1 MAPAVRLHR
10 GAEADQITI
19 PREEH
24 MTNSYNISRRGFLA
38 GASSISA
45 LGLVSGPAMAADYPS
60 RPVTMIVPWGA
71 GGGTDATGRMISA
84 LLERRLGQP
93 LNVVNRTGG
102 AGVIGH
108 SAIATAPADGYTL
121 GVVTVE
127 IAMMHHLGLT
137 ELTYEDYTPL
147 GLMNADSPAITVAA
161 NSDYADIKS
170 LTEAVV
176 NSEPG
181 TFKASGTSQGGIWHL
196 ALVGW
201 LQSLGLDGNH
211 VTWVPSEGSA
221 PAMQD
226 LIAGGVDIVTV
237 SLGETKAMVDAG
249 RAVNIAL
256 MGSERA
262 TSHPDVPTLIETG
275 AADFALASWR
285 GICGPKDMPAEVA
298 EAVSAALAEIAVDPE
313 FVEFMNGRGFNIRY
327 MDAAAHGQMI
337 AEADTQMGE
346 TMVAAGL
353 IEQPA

>member
-1 MAPAVRLHR
+1 
-10 GAEADQITI
+10 
-19 PREEH
+19 
-24 MTNSYNISRRGFLA
+24 MTNLYKPSRRGFLA
-38 GASSISA
+38 AAASASAVGLAGA
-45 LGLVSGPAMAADYPS
+45 PAWAQDFPS

-84 LLERRLGQP
+84 LLEKRLGQP
-93 LNVVNRTGG
+93 FNVVNRTGG

-108 SAIATAPADGYTL
+108 SAIATAPNDGYTL
-121 GVVTVE
+121 GV
-127 IAMMHHLGLT
+127 
-137 ELTYEDYTPL
+137 
-147 GLMNADSPAITVAA
+147 LMNADSPAITVSSK
-161 NSDYADIKS
+161 SDYQDIES

-201 LQSLGLDGNH
+201 LQSLGLESNH

-249 RAVNIAL
+249 RAVNVAL

-262 TSHPDVPTLIETG
+262 SSHPDVPTLIETG
-275 AADFALASWR
+275 AADFALATWR
-285 GICGPKDMPAEVA
+285 GICGPKDMPQDAA
-298 EAVSAALAEIAVDPE
+298 DAVSAALAEIATDPE
-313 FVEFMNGRGFNIRY
+313 FVDFMNGRGFNISY
-327 MDAAAHGQMI
+327 LDPAAHARMM
-337 AEADTQMGE
+337 ADADAQMGD
-346 TMVAAGL
+346 TMAAAGL
-353 IEQPA
+353 IQKPS

>member
-1 MAPAVRLHR
+1 
-10 GAEADQITI
+10 
-19 PREEH
+19 
-24 MTNSYNISRRGFLA
+24 MTYSHNTSRRGFLKA
-38 GASSISA
+38 AASVSA
-45 LGLVSGPAMAADYPS
+45 LALTAGPGWAADYPT
-60 RPVTMIVPWGA
+60 RPVTMLVPWGA

-84 LLERRLGQP
+84 LLDRRLGQP
-93 LNVVNRTGG
+93 FNVVNRTGG

-137 ELTYEDYTPL
+137 DLTYADYTPL
-147 GLMNADSPAITVAA
+147 GLMNADSPAITVSSD
-161 NSDYADIKS
+161 SDYTDIAS

-201 LQSLGLDGNH
+201 LQSLGLEGNH

-226 LIAGGVDIVTV
+226 LIAGGIDIVTV

-249 RAVNIAL
+249 RALNIAL

-262 TSHPDVPTLIETG
+262 SSHPDVPTLIETG
-275 AADFALASWR
+275 SADFALATWR
-285 GICGPKDMPAEVA
+285 GICGPKGMPQDAADKVA
-298 EAVSAALAEIAVDPE
+298 AALAEIAVDPE
-313 FVEFMNGRGFNIRY
+313 FVEFMNGRGFNITY
-327 MDAAAHGQMI
+327 LDPAAHGQMM
-337 AEADTQMGE
+337 ADADAQMSK
-346 TMVAAGL
+346 TMAAAGL
-353 IEQPA
+353 IRQPA

>member
-1 MAPAVRLHR
+1 
-10 GAEADQITI
+10 
-19 PREEH
+19 
-24 MTNSYNISRRGFLA
+24 MTNSYKTSRRGFMKGTA
-38 GASSISA
+38 TVSA
-45 LGLVSGPAMAADYPS
+45 LALMAGPGWAADYPT

-71 GGGTDATGRMISA
+71 GGGTDATGRMIAA

-93 LNVVNRTGG
+93 FNVVNRTGG

-108 SAIATAPADGYTL
+108 SAIATAPNDGYTL

-147 GLMNADSPAITVAA
+147 GLMNADSPAITVSAK
-161 NSDYADIKS
+161 SDYKDIQS

-201 LQSLGLDGNH
+201 LKSLGLEGNH

-237 SLGETKAMVDAG
+237 SLAETKAMVDAG
-249 RAVNIAL
+249 RALNIAL

-262 TSHPDVPTLIETG
+262 ASHPDVPTLIETG
-275 AADFALASWR
+275 AADFALATWR
-285 GICGPKDMPAEVA
+285 GICGPKDMPQEAADKVA
-298 EAVSAALAEIAVDPE
+298 AALAEIAVDPE
-313 FVEFMNGRGFNIRY
+313 FVEFMNGRGFNISY
-327 MDAAAHGQMI
+327 LDPAAHGKMM
-337 AEADTQMGE
+337 AEADAQMGE
-346 TMVAAGL
+346 TMAAAGL
-353 IEQPA
+353 IQKPM

>member
-1 MAPAVRLHR
+1 
-10 GAEADQITI
+10 
-19 PREEH
+19 
-24 MTNSYNISRRGFLA
+24 MTDSYNTSRRGFLA
-38 GASSISA
+38 GAASVSA
-45 LGLVSGPAMAADYPS
+45 LGLMAGPALAADYPT

-93 LNVVNRTGG
+93 ITVVNRTGG

-108 SAIATAPADGYTL
+108 SAIATAPADGYNL

-137 ELTYEDYTPL
+137 QLTHEDYTPL
-147 GLMNADSPAITVAA
+147 GLMNADSPAITVSS
-161 NSDYADIKS
+161 NSDYQDIDS

-211 VTWVPSEGSA
+211 VIWVPSEGSA

-226 LIAGGVDIVTV
+226 LIAGGIDLVTV

-262 TSHPDVPTLIETG
+262 SSHPDVPTLIETG
-275 AADFALASWR
+275 AADFALATWR
-285 GICGPKDMPAEVA
+285 GICGPKDMPQEAA
-298 EAVSAALAEIAVDPE
+298 DAVSAALAEIVVDPE
-313 FVEFMNGRGFNIRY
+313 FVEFMNGRGFNISY
-327 MDAAAHGQMI
+327 LDPAAHAQMM
-337 AEADTQMGE
+337 ADADAQMGE
-346 TMVAAGL
+346 TMAAAGL
-353 IEQPA
+353 IKQPG